1 MSESSYSPEITV
13 LYGRRVLDT
22 AEGVLIGL
30 RHYHPDAAFAEL
42 IDASRRHA
50 VPVFALASALIDL
63 AGGARP
69 PADAALPAW
78 WSAQRE
84 WGPLLGASHRAA
96 GKGSVAQ

>member
-1 MSESSYSPEITV
+1 MTELSYSPEVRV
-13 LYGRRVLDT
+13 LYGRRILDT

-30 RHYHPDAAFAEL
+30 RHYHPDAAFTEL

-63 AGGARP
+63 AAGARP

-78 WSAQRE
+78 SSAQHE
-84 WGPLLGASHRAA
+84 WGPLLGATS
-96 GKGSVAQ
+96 